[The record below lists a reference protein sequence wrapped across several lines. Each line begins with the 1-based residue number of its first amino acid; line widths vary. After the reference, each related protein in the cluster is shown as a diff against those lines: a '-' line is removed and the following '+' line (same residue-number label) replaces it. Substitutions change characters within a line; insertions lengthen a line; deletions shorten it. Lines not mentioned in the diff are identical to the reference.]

1 MENSELQL
9 AYDFVKYTNRNLFLT
24 GRAGTGKT
32 TFLHTL
38 RKESPK
44 RMIVVA
50 PTGVAAINAGGVTMH
65 SFFQLPFGPV
75 LPGRMTK
82 QQSKTENEFP
92 GRKFSR
98 QKRDIIRTLDLL
110 VIDEISMV
118 RADVLDGVDEVL
130 RRFRNPKLPF
140 GGVQMVMI
148 GDLQQLPPVVKQ
160 DEWEILR
167 KEYSTPY
174 FFGSHALARTNY
186 VTVELQHVY
195 RQSDARFIRIL
206 NEVRDQ
212 KLSHESVELL
222 NQRYRPGYTDDRNEG
237 YVILTTHNAPA
248 QEINLSKLQKLPG
261 KEYVFKARVEGD
273 FPEQMY
279 PTDARLSLKKGAQVM
294 FLKNDPSPEKLYFN
308 GKIGV
313 VEEIDDQSVFV
324 LCEGDLD
331 AIEVKPAVWENIS
344 YSIDEKTKEIQERV
358 LGTFTQYPL
367 KLAWALTIH
376 KSQGLTFDKVIID
389 ARAAFAHGQVYVALS
404 RCRSLEGIIF
414 SSELPERSFRSVPE
428 LVAFHEEMVCR
439 MPDDVILREAKQ
451 EYMQQLLDELFDFS
465 GMANALTDLKLLI
478 TDNRNSVIKPDGVEI
493 GLFQDRFLKE
503 VLSVAGRFGQQID
516 QLLEAGDETNIRERT
531 ARASVFFAAKLDELF
546 SGAGKILLIDTD
558 NKEVRRKLQ
567 EARGRIMMLLR
578 QKMECLK
585 ACTEG
590 FDISRYLR
598 AKAMAALRT
607 EKEDGIGDII
617 REETTGSATE
627 HPELYEKIKQWRNK
641 QALNSGVPFF
651 RVLPLGV
658 IRKIARQLPLT
669 KKALREIKGIGKQK
683 AEAYGEDILEIV
695 RKYCDEKNIAGWTPE
710 TKKKKDRIASHHITA
725 DLWRRG
731 KSVAEIAEERGL
743 TVRTIEEHLALNIRE
758 GKMGIE
764 GLVPEE
770 KLRMITECFKRQ
782 GAFQLK
788 PVKEELGDQ
797 VSWGELKMAAAFL
810 EKESHRKTVEGMQ

>member
-75 LPGRMTK
+75 LPGHRIQR
-82 QQSKTENEFP
+82 QQEKENEFP

-98 QKRDIIRTLDLL
+98 QKREIIRTLDLL

-118 RADVLDGVDEVL
+118 RADMLDGVDEVL

-140 GGVQMVMI
+140 GGVQLVMI

-167 KEYSTPY
+167 TAYSTPY

-212 KLSHESVELL
+212 KLSPASVELL

-248 QEINLSKLQKLPG
+248 QEINLSKLQKLRG

-273 FPEQMY
+273 FPQQMY

-324 LCEGDLD
+324 LCDGDPD

-367 KLAWALTIH
+367 KLAWAVTIH

-404 RCRSLEGIIF
+404 RCRSLEGIVL
-414 SSELPERSFRSVPE
+414 SSKLPAHSFRSIPE
-428 LVAFHEEMVCR
+428 LVAFHEEMTCR
-439 MPDDVILREAKQ
+439 MPDDAILREAKQ
-451 EYMQQLLDELFDFS
+451 EYLRQLLDELFDFS

-478 TDNRNSVIKPDGVEI
+478 TENRNTVIKPDEAETS
-493 GLFQDRFLKE
+493 LLQDRFLKE

-516 QLLEAGDETNIRERT
+516 QLLEAGDEPMIRERT
-531 ARASVFFAAKLDELF
+531 AKASVFFAAKLDELF
-546 SGAGKILLIDTD
+546 SGAGEVFLIDTD
-558 NKEVRRKLQ
+558 NKEVRKKLQ
-567 EARGRIMMLLR
+567 ETRGEIMMLLR
-578 QKMECLK
+578 QKKECLQ
-585 ACTEG
+585 ACSEG

-598 AKAMAALRT
+598 AKAVAALRT
-607 EKEDGIGDII
+607 EKEDGIGDTI
-617 REETTGSATE
+617 REKTTDSGTG
-627 HPELYEKIKQWRNK
+627 HPELYERIKQWRNM
-641 QALNSGVPFF
+641 QALNSDVPVF

-658 IRKIARQLPLT
+658 IRKIAGQLPLT
-669 KKALREIKGIGKQK
+669 KEALQEIKGIGKRK
-683 AEAYGEDILEIV
+683 AEAYGEEILEIV
-695 RKYCDEKNIAGWTPE
+695 RKYCEEKNIAGWTPE
-710 TKKKKDRIASHHITA
+710 PEKKKERIASHRITA
-725 DLWRRG
+725 DLWRSG
-731 KSVAEIAEERGL
+731 KSVAEIASERGL
-743 TVRTIEEHLALNIRE
+743 SVTTVEGHLAQNIRE
-758 GKMGIE
+758 GEIGIE

-770 KLRMITECFKRQ
+770 KIRQIEECFRRK
-782 GAFQLK
+782 GNYQLK
-788 PVKEELGDQ
+788 PVKDELGDR
-797 VSWGELKMAAAFL
+797 VSWGELRMVAAFL
-810 EKESHRKTVEGMQ
+810 EQRKAQNDE